1 MPTKTT
7 HSHIQSILASWFTLW
22 VPLVMVALIPLFSSY
37 LKNTSETSVQDLI
50 LPIILNVLVV
60 TILAGIF
67 FRAFRRNRLRILLT
81 TVVIASILSDSYE
94 SKLGGVINTIN
105 SLLPFTAPDW
115 LIGIIYPV
123 AMSYLIYL
131 IATIIDRQIT
141 KRKWPK
147 RDLAIAGI
155 IMISVVFIS
164 QAVPTVENLA
174 AAWPQYF
181 YKPPALATAHPTA
194 AQTAAKPDIYYI
206 LLEDYT
212 NQTVLKNQM
221 NYDNSSF
228 TQYLSQQG
236 FYNVN
241 DANSNYPYTVN
252 SVASTFSAN
261 YLSDE
266 VNKFSKSSNQT
277 MIPYFQSIRYSPV
290 ISQLKQMGY
299 SYDLLGDWY
308 ETSNYSPLAN
318 TNYAKVDEIVALNHT
333 YNLDDFT
340 DSEVQENPL
349 WGIIGHGIT
358 IGKYRLFGYN
368 TQNDVDLVASQ
379 LSELKTLA
387 SQPAGGR
394 FIFSQILAPHNYF
407 YFNADGSLNTNPQP
421 DNNGE
426 LAKTK
431 DTNEIQFVNDQVKPI
446 IDEIMK
452 TSGGKADIILQSDE
466 GPEPAVMNYTGYGT
480 PTIPKTTTDMTKWSS
495 SDLQMKYGVLA
506 SYYIPGASQSDLAN
520 AADPVNIFR
529 LLLNNDFSDNLPY
542 LPLCYYG
549 YPQGTNE
556 AFVYK
561 NIGQTLNGSSNTSC
575 SENGNVINPGPTQLI
590 KHPKKTAGADDD

>member
-1 MPTKTT
+1 LTSANYKLFR
-7 HSHIQSILASWFTLW
+7 SALANWFILW
-22 VPLVMVALIPLFSSY
+22 VPLVLVVLIPIFSGY

-50 LPIILNVLVV
+50 LPILLNILVA

-67 FRAFRRNRLRILLT
+67 YRAFRHNRFRALLA
-81 TVVIASILSDSYE
+81 TVVIAAILSDSYQ
-94 SKLGGVINTIN
+94 SKLGGIISTVN
-105 SLLPFTAPDW
+105 SILPFTAPDW
-115 LIGIIYPV
+115 LIAIAYPV
-123 AMSYLIYL
+123 TMGYLIYL
-131 IATIIDRQIT
+131 LAGVIDRQVA
-141 KRKWPK
+141 KRHLSK
-147 RDLAIAGI
+147 RDITVAGM
-155 IMISVVFIS
+155 IMIGVIFIS

-181 YKPPALATAHPTA
+181 YKPPALASAHPTA
-194 AQTAAKPDIYYI
+194 AQASAKPDIYYI
-206 LLEDYT
+206 LLEDYAS
-212 NQTVLKNQM
+212 QSVLKNQM
-221 NYDNSSF
+221 NYDNSGF

-236 FYNVN
+236 FYNVPS
-241 DANSNYPYTVN
+241 ANSNYPYTVN
-252 SVASTFSAN
+252 SVASTFSAD

-266 VNKFSKSSNQT
+266 VNKFSTSSNQT

-290 ISQLKQMGY
+290 VSQLRAMGY

-308 ETSNYSPLAN
+308 ETSNYSPLTT

-340 DSEVQENPL
+340 DSQVQENVL
-349 WGIIGHGIT
+349 WGIIGHGISL
-358 IGKYRLFGYN
+358 GKYRFFGYN
-368 TQNDVDLVASQ
+368 TETDVNLVASQ
-379 LSELKTLA
+379 LSQLKTLA

-407 YFNADGSLNTNPQP
+407 YFNADGSLNANPQP

-431 DTNEIQFVNDQVKPI
+431 DTNEIQFVNSQIKPI

-452 TSGGKADIILQSDE
+452 QSGGKADIILQSDE

-480 PTIPKTTTDMTKWSS
+480 PSIPKTTTDMTKWSTP
-495 SDLQMKYGVLA
+495 DLQMKYGVLA
-506 SYYIPGASQSDLAN
+506 SYYIPGASPTDLAN
-520 AADPVNIFR
+520 AANPVNIFR
-529 LLLNNDFSDNLPY
+529 LVLNHNFSDNLSY

-561 NIGQTLNGSSNTSC
+561 NIGQSLLGSSNASC
-575 SENGNVINPGPTQLI
+575 SENGNVISPGPTKLV
-590 KHPKKTAGADDD
+590 KHPKKTAGSDDD